1 MEEKNSILGEKNV
14 NFGGKKSI
22 LGENVNFKV
31 KSQFWERHESLNAKI
46 NKNDT
51 KI

>member
-31 KSQFWERHESLNAKI
+31 KSQFWEKKVNSGRGMKV
-46 NKNDT
+46 
-51 KI
+51 